1 MVVVAS
7 PQEEV
12 SWDEEVDSESDF
24 IFETEQGSKL
34 ARCGG
39 MREVICDVAADDVGI
54 LGNFGAISESTGLDS
69 AGPVEYICTVFRP

>member
-24 IFETEQGSKL
+24 IFETEQASKL
-34 ARCGG
+34 TVVVEQRK
-39 MREVICDVAADDVGI
+39 VICDVVADDVIFWETSGQ
-54 LGNFGAISESTGLDS
+54 SESAGLDS
-69 AGPVEYICTVFRP
+69 AGTVEYI